1 MMRAII
7 LSASLLAAGVLAA
20 TLAGSFAGSRA
31 YAQSSSSYAYC
42 LLTDDAQECAY
53 NSLAQCMASRRGT
66 VDFCEPN
73 NTYAPNSRRGQ

>member
-20 TLAGSFAGSRA
+20 TFAGAFAGSRA
-31 YAQSSSSYAYC
+31 YAQGYAYC

-53 NSLAQCMASRRGT
+53 NSMAQCMASRRGNA
-66 VDFCEPN
+66 DFCEPN